1 MGVLL
6 RADLTGYGHPTLF
19 GRKGLDS
26 HAMFGQPSKGHLYRI
41 LFFFHNALLHITT
54 YQKFG
59 DLFCPVHISGL
70 QHSVQVQL
78 AVELYLTQAKVMIT
92 HIKLLDSKKSTVSQK
107 TDTWKDVEVQQ
118 CIVQEIQAEYEK
130 KVHSKDS
137 HQNSD

>member
-1 MGVLL
+1 
-6 RADLTGYGHPTLF
+6 
-19 GRKGLDS
+19 
-26 HAMFGQPSKGHLYRI
+26 
-41 LFFFHNALLHITT
+41 
-54 YQKFG
+54 
-59 DLFCPVHISGL
+59 
-70 QHSVQVQL
+70 
-78 AVELYLTQAKVMIT
+78 MIT